1 MIKTL
6 SVIAISG
13 LCAVLSFTAQA
24 QQDYAEIRAKITDG
38 VGLSVISVE
47 PSPIPGLLQAMTSRG
62 LFYISEDG
70 TYLVHGK
77 VFNLDKGLRNETEE
91 ALSAVRLQG
100 IERFADSMIEFK
112 ADNEKH
118 QVTVFTDTTC
128 GYCRKLHAQM
138 DDYNARGITV
148 RYLAFPRGGVS
159 SEGFSDLVSVWCAGN
174 PQQAMTDAK
183 DGKDISS
190 KSCQNKVSEHYSF
203 GQQVGVQGTPA
214 IVLGN
219 GNMIPGYQPPAE
231 LIKILDDINS

>member
-13 LCAVLSFTAQA
+13 LCAMLSFTAQA
-24 QQDYAEIRAKITDG
+24 QQDYAEIRAKITNS
-38 VGLSVISVE
+38 VGLSVVSVA
-47 PSPIPGLLQAMTSRG
+47 PSPVPGLLQAMTSRG

-77 VFNLDKGLRNETEE
+77 VFNLDNGLQNETEE

-100 IERFADSMIEFK
+100 IERFADSVIEFK

-128 GYCRKLHAQM
+128 GYCRKLHAQI
-138 DDYNARGITV
+138 DKYNDRGITV

-159 SEGFSDLVSVWCAGN
+159 SGGFKELVSVWCAEN
-174 PQQAMTDAK
+174 PKQAMTDAK
-183 DGKDISS
+183 GGKDIGNN
-190 KSCQNKVSEHYSF
+190 SCQNKVSEHYSF